1 MSPLRSKREQ
11 DWRRLESG
19 GGRHELP
26 DSEPPAP
33 PGMLWFF
40 DNEGGYFTST
50 VEAIKGA
57 S

>member
-11 DWRRLESG
+11 DWRKLESG

-40 DNEGGYFTST
+40 DDEGGYFTST
-50 VEAIKGA
+50 VEALKGA